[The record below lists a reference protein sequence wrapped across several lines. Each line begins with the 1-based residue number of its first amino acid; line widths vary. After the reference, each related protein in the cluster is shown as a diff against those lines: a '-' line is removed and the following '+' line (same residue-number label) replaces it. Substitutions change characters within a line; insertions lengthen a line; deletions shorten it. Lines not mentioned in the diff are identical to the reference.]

1 MLKKSFLKNKCPI
14 CLKERKN
21 HFKCSKC
28 LEIFCYNCIAKYPKC
43 PLCDNSL
50 NLNQNE
56 NTIDLNLAINDIISQ
71 RSFDNNKIN
80 NSVDLEKENKI
91 EYKEIK
97 NILYILLNRLL
108 DKIFDD
114 REYNNKIEKYN
125 IYLVNDTYSEIN
137 KKMYKEYRFIFYY
150 IFYNNN
156 YDFIIKNYSLYNN
169 NYLLINYKNNKNINC
184 QINSLIINKEENKN
198 KIIYLSKTK
207 KNLYY
212 MKLYIKNLIE
222 NLNEININILDEI
235 FKEINKVLEKENFN
249 YFINGIIYKNSNKNN
264 IQFNNLLIINENS
277 DGNIIIEVNNKTI
290 YVKIYIGIIN

>member
-1 MLKKSFLKNKCPI
+1 
-14 CLKERKN
+14 
-21 HFKCSKC
+21 
-28 LEIFCYNCIAKYPKC
+28 
-43 PLCDNSL
+43 
-50 NLNQNE
+50 
-56 NTIDLNLAINDIISQ
+56 
-71 RSFDNNKIN
+71 
-80 NSVDLEKENKI
+80 
-91 EYKEIK
+91 
-97 NILYILLNRLL
+97 
-108 DKIFDD
+108 
-114 REYNNKIEKYN
+114 
-125 IYLVNDTYSEIN
+125 
-137 KKMYKEYRFIFYY
+137 MYKEYRFIFYY

>member
-1 MLKKSFLKNKCPI
+1 MLKKKCPI
-14 CLKERKN
+14 CLKDRKN

-43 PLCDNSL
+43 PLCENSL
-50 NLNQNE
+50 NLNKNE
-56 NTIDLNLAINDIISQ
+56 NTIDLNLAINELISQ
-71 RSFDNNKIN
+71 RSFDNEKIN
-80 NSVDLEKENKI
+80 NTENLDNDNKI

-97 NILYILLNRLL
+97 NILYILLNKLL

-114 REYNNKIEKYN
+114 REYNKKIEKYN
-125 IYLVNDTYSEIN
+125 IYLVEDTYSEIN

-156 YDFIIKNYSLYNN
+156 YDFIVKNYSHYNN

-184 QINSLIINKEENKN
+184 QINSLIINKEENNN

-212 MKLYIKNLIE
+212 IKEFIKNLIE
-222 NLNEININILDEI
+222 NLNDININILDEI
-235 FKEINKVLEKENFN
+235 FKEINKVIEKEKFN
-249 YFINGIIYKNSNKNN
+249 YFINGIIYNNLNKNN
-264 IQFNNLLIINENS
+264 IEFNNLLKINENS
-277 DGNIIIEVNNKTI
+277 DGNIIIDVNNKSI